1 MLTFLHGF
9 LGSPNDW
16 QPLNLPGK
24 FLTLP
29 GHQGNPFDLSI
40 LEREIPEKT
49 TLIGY
54 SLGGRL
60 AMHFAYQFPERIE
73 RLIILSANPG
83 LDEEKKKRIAWDEK
97 WASMLET
104 EGMQPFLEKWYAQ
117 PLFSSLNRVLLKERE
132 SHDPKMLAKVLRD
145 LSPAK
150 LPSMWEKLHEF
161 SFPMLFLFGENDIKY
176 HPIAKRLGKHFP
188 VDFIP
193 GCGHAIHIE
202 NPELCAKKIRT
213 HVGELYVHHD

>member
-16 QPLNLPGK
+16 QPLNLLGN

-29 GHQGNPFDLSI
+29 GHQGRPLDLSL
-40 LEREIPEKT
+40 LEKEIPEKT

-60 AMHFAYQFPERIE
+60 AMHFAYRFPERIE

-83 LDEEKKKRIAWDEK
+83 LEQGIEERIVWDEK
-97 WASMLET
+97 WARTLET

-132 SHDPKMLAKVLRD
+132 SHDPKILAQVLRE

-150 LPSMWEKLHEF
+150 LPSMWERLHEF
-161 SFPMLFLFGENDIKY
+161 SFPMLFLFGESDINY
-176 HPIAKRLGKHFP
+176 QPIAEKLGKHFH
-188 VDFIP
+188 VDIIP

-202 NPELCAKKIRT
+202 NPALCAEKIKSFIRRNT
-213 HVGELYVHHD
+213 CAS